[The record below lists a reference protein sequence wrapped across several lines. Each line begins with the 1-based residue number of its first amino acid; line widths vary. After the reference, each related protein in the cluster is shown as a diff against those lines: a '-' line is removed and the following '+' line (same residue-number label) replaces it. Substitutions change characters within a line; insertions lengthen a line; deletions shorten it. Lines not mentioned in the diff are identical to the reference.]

1 MLPETRKRDL
11 VQELGAIEEEIRK
24 LENEK
29 ENLKSKILKLR
40 NEAEKK
46 RIEVFRALKVGNF
59 SKVRKLETELA
70 FLDRQE
76 FRLVQQTRRIQV
88 DIANLAQK
96 FNEIYEFL
104 SQNDP
109 LTDADYKYVLKKG
122 GYKNPGSSQ
131 SIELLKT
138 NLRERLKTPEED
150 YEKQIATVQAAIEKL
165 RRAVELGNAGAKE
178 GLHIAQE
185 QLKFLQ
191 EQRRAF
197 REEEELKIRKIREEI
212 EAAKEFTPEVLK
224 EEFLSKKRKYEIQN
238 YAGALAAA
246 LKSVIPYAGRAA
258 KPTIV
263 MIIGILLVIGVFA
276 FLYMFVYLPR
286 QTTLNAWIRA
296 AFNEL
301 QEQIGYQSC
310 RFTALLQAQNPD
322 VVCRP
327 PEVVEAYEE
336 ILSYTATGPELVVVK
351 QTIPYE
357 INYILQKPKSL
368 APNIAP
374 VKNLQLKKIEVRN
387 DRNRCVYRWPSEVLC
402 DDNPIVEV
410 IPQTESCVSAACDLN
425 KNKDKE
431 AASVWLKWAN
441 DDVIWCKFCEGKSK
455 TRSFYTYFETEYEYT
470 APGTAKQIVFST
482 SEILPPSPQVSKVNV
497 GPVSVDIVASNA
509 YIFKANTPTIP
520 ALISIKLK
528 NNGDGTAK
536 IKQVVIEQIKDPEAE
551 FIVFNAEDCT
561 ENNVENSGSKT
572 TFTFEEG
579 KIILKPKGGY
589 TLVQCKVD
597 LTNIR
602 NSAKL
607 NEVGHLSYT
616 LKPSVSYSYT
626 IRRQVNTAIDQ
637 RCELVKL
644 SEPEKE
650 EEICKQFA

>member
-1 MLPETRKRDL
+1 MVFEREKVKALAEIEKEIVKLELARENLLHKLSEIREKANRTKIEVFNSIKAGKEKKADKLFDKLRELEIEERSILDQIREKEIEIVNQNSKFKNLYSEVQPPLVDTEYAYILKKAGYKNPKSPEAVSELKNRLQKREELSEELKKTPIPHYNEL
-11 VQELGAIEEEIRK
+11 VKEYEEEIRK
-24 LENEK
+24 AQEAGKKELVADLKYQLE
-29 ENLKSKILKLR
+29 KIVGTLR
-40 NEAEKK
+40 QEEQSQIAQM
-46 RIEVFRALKVGNF
+46 RRDILTALKMAPEAKG
-59 SKVRKLETELA
+59 
-70 FLDRQE
+70 
-76 FRLVQQTRRIQV
+76 
-88 DIANLAQK
+88 
-96 FNEIYEFL
+96 
-104 SQNDP
+104 
-109 LTDADYKYVLKKG
+109 KY
-122 GYKNPGSSQ
+122 SRS
-131 SIELLKT
+131 
-138 NLRERLKTPEED
+138 
-150 YEKQIATVQAAIEKL
+150 EKL
-165 RRAVELGNAGAKE
+165 REKLYKTEVTAEAIAEAVGR
-178 GLHIAQE
+178 GL
-185 QLKFLQ
+185 
-191 EQRRAF
+191 
-197 REEEELKIRKIREEI
+197 
-212 EAAKEFTPEVLK
+212 
-224 EEFLSKKRKYEIQN
+224 
-238 YAGALAAA
+238 
-246 LKSVIPYAGRAA
+246 LKSGIVKAA
-258 KPTIV
+258 KPLFITLV
-263 MIIGILLVIGVFA
+263 GILLVIGVFA

-402 DDNPIVEV
+402 DEPIVEV
-410 IPQTESCVSAACDLN
+410 IPQTESCVSAACELN

-431 AASVWLKWAN
+431 TASVWLKWAN

-536 IKQVVIEQIKDPEAE
+536 IKQAVIEQIKDTEAE

-607 NEVGHLSYT
+607 NEVGHLLYT